1 MSDPAPRPL
10 ISESS
15 APESVGFFHPSGR
28 PYRFTILMFISLL
41 VLGSYFAYDSIGALA
56 PTLIADLHLDRSTIG
71 NLYTAYSV
79 AAIVIVFFG
88 GMLYDKLGP
97 RRASLLFCT
106 LVLVGATIVAF
117 DSHTAVQ
124 YICAL
129 INSASK
135 HLPTSIGQLVTRCT
149 QQFLVHA
156 ATWQLFAGR
165 LIFGAGSESLIVVQS
180 AIISRWFKGKEM
192 ALAFG
197 IALTI
202 SRVGTLFS
210 FNTEELIARYFG
222 SYRIA
227 LWAAAGFC
235 LFSVLCNLVYNAM
248 DLHGEKVLALPKPDG
263 GDKIVFSDIKKF
275 NSSYWYVVLLCVTFY
290 SAIFPFTAL
299 ATDMFHDKWGIPLVS
314 ESTGGLLSQ
323 AFVNFQ
329 HMFSTA
335 PGMTSII
342 IFASMVFAPFA
353 GDLIDRIGKR
363 ATLMVVGSLVL
374 IPAHLIMGI
383 THWNPVPSMI
393 VLGAAFVLVPAAMW
407 PSVPL
412 VVEEKRVGTAF
423 GLMTA
428 IQNLGLGLFPL
439 LNGKLRDATGTYTA
453 TQIMFACLGV
463 AGLVFA
469 FLLLRSDRRHGGKL
483 EQGKSKESELSRIE
497 EAEERR

>member
-1 MSDPAPRPL
+1 MPDPPRYLAVSDLETA
-10 ISESS
+10 ESM
-15 APESVGFFHPSGR
+15 GFFHPSRR

-56 PTLIADLHLDRSTIG
+56 PTLIDALHLDRTTIG

-79 AAIVIVFFG
+79 AAILIVFFG

-97 RRASLLFCT
+97 RRASRLFSI
-106 LVLVGATIVAF
+106 LVLVGAAIVAIA
-117 DSHTAVQ
+117 H
-124 YICAL
+124 
-129 INSASK
+129 SK
-135 HLPTSIGQLVTRCT
+135 
-149 QQFLVHA
+149 
-156 ATWQLFAGR
+156 WELFAGR
-165 LIFGAGSESLIVVQS
+165 LIFGAGGESLIVVQS
-180 AIISRWFKGKEM
+180 AIISRWFKGREM

-202 SRVGTLFS
+202 SRIGTLFS
-210 FNTEELIARYFG
+210 FNTEQLISDYFG

-235 LFSVLCNLVYNAM
+235 LFSVLCNLVYIAM
-248 DLHGEKVLALPKPDG
+248 DKHGEKVLALPKPEA

-275 NSSYWYVVLLCVTFY
+275 TSSFWFVVLLCVTFY

-314 ESTGGLLSQ
+314 ASTGGFLSQ
-323 AFVNFQ
+323 IFDNFI

-335 PGMTSII
+335 PGITSIV

-363 ATLMVVGSLVL
+363 ATLMVVGSLIL

-383 THWNPVPSMI
+383 THWNPIPSM
-393 VLGAAFVLVPAAMW
+393 VALGAAFVLVPAAMW

-428 IQNLGLGLFPL
+428 IQNLGLGLFPF
-439 LNGKLRDATGTYTA
+439 LNGKLRDVTGTYTA
-453 TQIMFACLGV
+453 TQIMFAGLGV
-463 AGLVFA
+463 AGLIFA
-469 FLLLRSDRRHGGKL
+469 LLLLRSDRRHGNVL
-483 EQGKSKESELSRIE
+483 EQGRKQEKDLPRIE
-497 EAEERR
+497 EGLEQH

>member
-1 MSDPAPRPL
+1 MSSGARDFSTA
-10 ISESS
+10 S
-15 APESVGFFHPSGR
+15 AIGEHKGFFHPSGR
-28 PYRFTILMFISLL
+28 PYRFTILLFISLL
-41 VLGSYFAYDSIGALA
+41 LLGSYFAYDSIGALA
-56 PTLIADLHLDRSTIG
+56 PTLMEALHLNRSDIG

-79 AAIVIVFFG
+79 AAILIVFFG

-106 LVLVGATIVAF
+106 LVLVGATIVAL
-117 DSHTAVQ
+117 A
-124 YICAL
+124 
-129 INSASK
+129 
-135 HLPTSIGQLVTRCT
+135 GTR
-149 QQFLVHA
+149 
-156 ATWQLFAGR
+156 WELFAGR
-165 LIFGAGSESLIVVQS
+165 LVFGAGSETLVVVQS

-197 IALTI
+197 IALTV

-222 SYRIA
+222 SYRVA

-235 LFSVLCNLVYNAM
+235 LISLVCNLVYNAM
-248 DLHGEKVLALPKPDG
+248 DLHGERVLALPKPDAS
-263 GDKIVFSDIKKF
+263 DKIVFSDIGKF
-275 NSSYWYVVLLCVTFY
+275 HSSYWFVTLLCVTFY

-314 ESTGGLLSQ
+314 TQGGGFLTQ
-323 AFVNFQ
+323 VFDNFL

-335 PGMTSII
+335 PGITSIV
-342 IFASMVFAPFA
+342 IFASMIFAPFA
-353 GDLIDRIGKR
+353 GNLVDRIGKR

-383 THWNPVPSMI
+383 THWNPVPSMV

-453 TQIMFACLGV
+453 TQGMFAALGM

-469 FLLLRSDRRHGGKL
+469 FLLLRADKTHGNKL
-483 EQGKSKESELSRIE
+483 EQAHPRQ
-497 EAEERR
+497 A

>member
-1 MSDPAPRPL
+1 MPELTSRAVAEPA
-10 ISESS
+10 
-15 APESVGFFHPSGR
+15 GFFHPSRR
-28 PYRFTILMFISLL
+28 PYRFTILLFISML
-41 VLGSYFAYDSIGALA
+41 VLGSYFAYDSIGALES
-56 PTLIADLHLDRSTIG
+56 TLMSALHLDRSTIG

-79 AAIVIVFFG
+79 AAVFIVFFG

-106 LVLVGATIVAF
+106 LVWIGATIVALAQ
-117 DSHTAVQ
+117 S
-124 YICAL
+124 
-129 INSASK
+129 
-135 HLPTSIGQLVTRCT
+135 G
-149 QQFLVHA
+149 
-156 ATWQLFAGR
+156 WQLFAGR
-165 LIFGAGSESLIVVQS
+165 LIFGAGSETLIAVQS

-197 IALTI
+197 IALTV
-202 SRVGTLFS
+202 SRIGTLFS

-222 SYRIA
+222 SYRTA

-235 LFSVLCNLVYNAM
+235 LLSVLCNLVYNAM
-248 DLHGEKVLALPKPDG
+248 DLHGEKVLALPKPEG
-263 GDKIVFSDIKKF
+263 GDKIVFSDIRKF
-275 NSSYWYVVLLCVTFY
+275 TSSYWFVVLLCVTFY

-299 ATDMFHDKWGIPLVS
+299 ATDMFHDKWGFPLTS
-314 ESTGGLLSQ
+314 EATGGFMAQ
-323 AFVNFQ
+323 VFDNFL

-335 PGMTSII
+335 PGVTSII

-353 GDLIDRIGKR
+353 GNLIDRIGKR
-363 ATLMVVGSLVL
+363 ASLMIVGSLMM
-374 IPAHLIMGI
+374 IPAHLVMGI
-383 THWNPVPSMI
+383 THWNPIPSMV

-428 IQNLGLGLFPL
+428 IQNMGLGLFPL
-439 LNGKLRDATGTYTA
+439 LNGKLRDVTGTYTA

-483 EQGKSKESELSRIE
+483 EQGKSDATEFARIE
-497 EAEERR
+497 EAEEQR

>member
-1 MSDPAPRPL
+1 M
-10 ISESS
+10 
-15 APESVGFFHPSGR
+15 GFFHPSKR

-41 VLGSYFAYDSIGALA
+41 VLGSYFAYDSIGALES
-56 PTLIADLHLDRSTIG
+56 TLIEALHLNRSTIG
-71 NLYTAYSV
+71 NLYLAYSA
-79 AAIVIVFFG
+79 AAILIVFFG

-97 RRASLLFCT
+97 RRASLLFSM
-106 LVLVGATIVAF
+106 LVLVGATIVAL
-117 DSHTAVQ
+117 AQ
-124 YICAL
+124 A
-129 INSASK
+129 
-135 HLPTSIGQLVTRCT
+135 R
-149 QQFLVHA
+149 
-156 ATWQLFAGR
+156 WELFAGR
-165 LIFGAGSESLIVVQS
+165 FIFGAGSESLIVVQS

-222 SYRIA
+222 SYRTA

-248 DLHGEKVLALPKPDG
+248 DLHGEKVLALPKPQG

-314 ESTGGLLSQ
+314 ESTGSFLVQIFG
-323 AFVNFQ
+323 NFL

-363 ATLMVVGSLVL
+363 ATLMVVGSLML
-374 IPAHLIMGI
+374 IPAHLVMGI
-383 THWNPVPSMI
+383 THWNPIPSMV

-428 IQNLGLGLFPL
+428 IQNLGLGLFPF
-439 LNGKLRDATGTYTA
+439 LNGKLRDVTGTYTA
-453 TQIMFACLGV
+453 TQVMFAGLGV
-463 AGLVFA
+463 VGLIFA
-469 FLLLRSDRRHGGKL
+469 LLLLRSDRRHGNIL
-483 EQGKSKESELSRIE
+483 EQGRNQEKNLPRIE
-497 EAEERR
+497 EGLEQR

>member
-1 MSDPAPRPL
+1 MSDRTGLPSA
-10 ISESS
+10 SEAAS
-15 APESVGFFHPSGR
+15 PESMGFFHPSKR

-41 VLGSYFAYDSIGALA
+41 ILGSYFAYDSIGALA
-56 PTLIADLHLDRSTIG
+56 PTLIEALHLDRSTIG

-79 AAIVIVFFG
+79 AAVIVVFFG

-106 LVLVGATIVAF
+106 LVLVGATMVAMAR
-117 DSHTAVQ
+117 S
-124 YICAL
+124 
-129 INSASK
+129 
-135 HLPTSIGQLVTRCT
+135 G
-149 QQFLVHA
+149 
-156 ATWQLFAGR
+156 WELFAGR
-165 LIFGAGSESLIVVQS
+165 LIFGAGSETLIAVQS

-202 SRVGTLFS
+202 SRIGTLFS

-222 SYRIA
+222 SYRVA

-235 LFSVLCNLVYNAM
+235 LVSVLCNLVFNAM
-248 DLHGEKVLALPKPDG
+248 DLHGEKVLALPKPG
-263 GDKIVFSDIKKF
+263 AGDKIVFSDIKKF
-275 NSSYWYVVLLCVTFY
+275 TSSYWLVVMLCVTFY

-314 ESTGGLLSQ
+314 ESTGGFLAQ
-323 AFVNFQ
+323 ALVNFR

-335 PGMTSII
+335 PGMTSIV

-353 GDLIDRIGKR
+353 GDLVDRIGKR
-363 ATLMVVGSLVL
+363 ATLMIVGSLMM

-383 THWNPVPSMI
+383 THWNPLPSMI

-428 IQNLGLGLFPL
+428 IQNLGLATFPL

-453 TQIMFACLGV
+453 TQIMFASLGV
-463 AGLVFA
+463 AGLIFA
-469 FLLLRSDRRHGGKL
+469 ILLLRSDRRHGGKL
-483 EQGKSKESELSRIE
+483 EQGKNQGTESLKTE
-497 EAEERR
+497 

>member
-1 MSDPAPRPL
+1 
-10 ISESS
+10 
-15 APESVGFFHPSGR
+15 
-28 PYRFTILMFISLL
+28 MFISLI

-56 PTLIADLHLDRSTIG
+56 PTLIEALHMNRSAIG

-79 AAIVIVFFG
+79 AAIIVVFFG

-97 RRASLLFCT
+97 RRASLFFCS
-106 LVLVGATIVAF
+106 LVLLGAIIVAAA
-117 DSHTAVQ
+117 H
-124 YICAL
+124 
-129 INSASK
+129 SK
-135 HLPTSIGQLVTRCT
+135 
-149 QQFLVHA
+149 
-156 ATWQLFAGR
+156 WELFAGR

-197 IALTI
+197 IALTV
-202 SRVGTLFS
+202 SRIGTLFS
-210 FNTEELIARYFG
+210 FNTEELIAHYFG

-235 LFSVLCNLVYNAM
+235 LFSLLCNLVYNAM
-248 DLHGEKVLALPKPDG
+248 DLHGEKVLALPKPEA

-275 NSSYWYVVLLCVTFY
+275 NSSFWFVTLLCVTFY

-299 ATDMFHDKWGIPLVS
+299 ATDMFHDKWGFPKVS
-314 ESTGGLLSQ
+314 ESTGGFLAQ

-335 PGMTSII
+335 PGVTSIV

-353 GDLIDRIGKR
+353 GDLVDRIGKR
-363 ATLMVVGSLVL
+363 ATLMVVGSLIL

-383 THWNPVPSMI
+383 THWNPIPSM
-393 VLGAAFVLVPAAMW
+393 VALGVAFVLVPAAMW
-407 PSVPL
+407 ASVPL

-428 IQNLGLGLFPL
+428 IQNLGLALFPTVS
-439 LNGKLRDATGTYTA
+439 GVLRDVTGTYTA
-453 TQIMFACLGV
+453 TQVMFAGLGV
-463 AGLVFA
+463 AGLIFA
-469 FLLLRSDRRHGGKL
+469 FLLLRSDRRHGNTL
-483 EQGKSKESELSRIE
+483 EQGRTRKVDLPRIE
-497 EAEERR
+497 EGLEQR

>member
-1 MSDPAPRPL
+1 MPDPPRYLAVSDLETA
-10 ISESS
+10 ESM
-15 APESVGFFHPSGR
+15 GFFHPSRR

-56 PTLIADLHLDRSTIG
+56 PTLIDALHLDRTTIG

-79 AAIVIVFFG
+79 AAILIVFFG

-97 RRASLLFCT
+97 RRASLLFSI
-106 LVLVGATIVAF
+106 LVLVGAAIVAIA
-117 DSHTAVQ
+117 H
-124 YICAL
+124 
-129 INSASK
+129 SK
-135 HLPTSIGQLVTRCT
+135 
-149 QQFLVHA
+149 
-156 ATWQLFAGR
+156 WELFAGR
-165 LIFGAGSESLIVVQS
+165 LIFGAGGESLIVVQS
-180 AIISRWFKGKEM
+180 AIISRWFKGREM

-202 SRVGTLFS
+202 SRIGTLFS
-210 FNTEELIARYFG
+210 FNTEQLISDYFG

-235 LFSVLCNLVYNAM
+235 LFSVLCNLVYIAM
-248 DLHGEKVLALPKPDG
+248 DKHGEKVLALPKPEA

-275 NSSYWYVVLLCVTFY
+275 TSSFWFVVLLCVTFY

-314 ESTGGLLSQ
+314 ASTGGFLSQ
-323 AFVNFQ
+323 LFDNFI

-335 PGMTSII
+335 PGITSIV

-353 GDLIDRIGKR
+353 GDLIARIGKR
-363 ATLMVVGSLVL
+363 ATLMVVGSLIL

-383 THWNPVPSMI
+383 THWNPIPSM
-393 VLGAAFVLVPAAMW
+393 VALGAAFVLVPAAMW

-428 IQNLGLGLFPL
+428 IQNLGLGLFPF
-439 LNGKLRDATGTYTA
+439 LNGKLRDVTGTYTA
-453 TQIMFACLGV
+453 TQIMFAGLGV
-463 AGLVFA
+463 AGLIFA
-469 FLLLRSDRRHGGKL
+469 LLLLRSDRRHGNVL
-483 EQGKSKESELSRIE
+483 EQGRKQEKDLPRIE
-497 EAEERR
+497 EGLEQH